1 MIYNMK
7 QDNDKQVVFI
17 QFEKPP
23 LQSGEYTVTVE
34 QKVSLQSQPF
44 SVSRRFA
51 VSGERFVF
59 ADEDINSV
67 FPPNL
72 ANGEFSGSLPHVVFN
87 RRTLP
92 WERNSI
98 AGQSDAPWLSVL
110 LFNKDQQ
117 PPVQRLKAMDLVPV
131 GTPIKVEGSQKT
143 GTGTMPSGYQSYPGF
158 ETLNYGE
165 LPDDTCNVIDI
176 PVALFNQ
183 IAPAKEDLPYLA
195 HTRVTDTISKAGNGA
210 STEDSYFAVVFANRL
225 PVGQSDSY
233 AYLISL
239 ENFSAY
245 LPSSDGANHIPEGI
259 QYVRLL
265 CYRSWGFTTN
275 TLDQNFK
282 ALLEN
287 LNKDADGKQELTTLQ
302 FPFAGKAPSKTEVEQ
317 ALVSQTNGTLTDEQ
331 ADTLVKN
338 AFAMGYL
345 PADHHLRHAGHTV
358 SWFRGPLAGY
368 QIRET
373 VAFPFS
379 CPDAANRY
387 NPETGMFDVTY
398 GAAWQLGQLLAL
410 QNKNYATALYNWKR
424 GELQAQV
431 IAEEEEIIA
440 DKYNGIKAFSS
451 LFSARKNALTNDPG
465 SSLLG
470 AITAWMGRLSLLYG
484 VPFNYLV
491 PDERMLPPES
501 MRFFTLDNNWI
512 DSMLDGAF
520 SIGRYTE
527 KDAALDA
534 QRAQLLFPRARA
546 ASCQIRQRKDH
557 LLSAGNDAK
566 VVTGFLLR
574 SMLVSGWP
582 GLEINAYSDVEGE
595 NEIPMLRMEHLSS
608 EVTIALFDGMLQ
620 MVAVHEPPE
629 TLHEGIEGDAAKG
642 FTTSLRVIKGE
653 HPGKQIPG
661 YTASIPVR
669 ADNQTIQVSA
679 AATNILNTLNAPPL
693 NEGITQFSSAEYAL
707 ELIKGVVKVEFINTL
722 PGNAGKS
729 KKTKK

>member
-1 MIYNMK
+1 MK
-7 QDNDKQVVFI
+7 QDTDRQVVFI
-17 QFEKPP
+17 QYEKPP
-23 LQSGEYTVTVE
+23 LQSGEYTVRLE
-34 QKVSLQSQPF
+34 QKVSLQSQAF

-59 ADEDINSV
+59 ANEDINSV

-72 ANGEFSGSLPHVVFN
+72 ANGKFSGSLPHVVFN

-98 AGQSDAPWLSVL
+98 TGESEAPWLAVL

-117 PPVQRLKAMDLVPV
+117 PPVQRLKAMDLVPL
-131 GTPIKVEGSQKT
+131 GTPIKVEGSKIT
-143 GTGTMPSGYQSYPGF
+143 GTGTMPAGYLSYPGF
-158 ETLNYGE
+158 ETLEYGE
-165 LPDDTCNVIDI
+165 LPDDICNVIDI

-195 HTRVTDTISKAGNGA
+195 HTRVTDTISKAGSGA
-210 STEDSYFAVVFANRL
+210 STDDSYFAVVFANRI
-225 PVGQSDSY
+225 PVDQSDSY

-239 ENFSAY
+239 ENFSVY
-245 LPSSDGANHIPEGI
+245 IPSSDGANHIPDGI
-259 QYVRLL
+259 QYIRLL

-287 LNKDADGKQELTTLQ
+287 LNKDADGNQELTTLQ
-302 FPFAGKAPSKTEVEQ
+302 FPFAGKGPSKTEVEQ
-317 ALVSQTNGTLTDEQ
+317 ALVSQANGTLSDGQ
-331 ADTLVKN
+331 ADVLVKN
-338 AFAMGYL
+338 AFTMGYI

-358 SWFRGPLAGY
+358 SWFRGPLAAY
-368 QIRET
+368 LINET
-373 VAFPFS
+373 ISVPFS

-387 NPETGMFDVTY
+387 NPETGMFDVSY
-398 GAAWQLGQLLAL
+398 GSAWQLGQLLAL
-410 QNKNYATALYNWKR
+410 QNKNFANALYNWKR

-431 IAEEEEIIA
+431 IAEEAKIIA
-440 DKYNGIKAFSS
+440 DKYNGIKAFGS
-451 LFSARKNALTNDPG
+451 LFAARKIALSDDPG
-465 SSLLG
+465 SDLLK
-470 AITAWMGRLSLLYG
+470 AITDWMGRLSLLYG

-491 PDERMLPPES
+491 QDERMLPPES

-512 DSMLDGAF
+512 DSLLDGAF

-527 KDAALDA
+527 KDASLDA
-534 QRAQLLFPRARA
+534 QRAQILFPRARA
-546 ASCQIRQRKDH
+546 SSCQIRQRKAH
-557 LLSAGNDAK
+557 LLTAGNEAK

-582 GLEINAYSDVEGE
+582 GLEIIGYSDIEGE
-595 NEIPMLRMEHLSS
+595 NEIPLLRMEHLSS
-608 EVTIALFDGMLQ
+608 EVTIVLFDGVLQ

-629 TLHEGIEGDAAKG
+629 TLHEGIEGDAANG
-642 FTTSLRVIKGE
+642 FTTSLRVIKGD

-669 ADNQTIQVSA
+669 ADNQTIQVRA

-722 PGNAGKS
+722 PGAKGKSPKS
-729 KKTKK
+729 KK